1 MITNL
6 YYKCTLSNFKFI
18 NNKFTDKNIS
28 ILFFFNVRWSKIRL
42 VYFIHIPL
50 IEYPKTERLK
60 SISNQKAW
68 PTCHRWKRN
77 DTWLISTD
85 FNTSVKRF
93 TCSTVIFLPTS
104 PHRSSILKAFLY
116 SLQQR
121 QPRMEFFRATR
132 ILYEIWCSAEKSKF
146 FTVIQFN
153 IEGNC
158 VSPTLWETLVHTCGN
173 VSQFYG
179 KCNIRNKL
187 FPKSWKKISILFYGC
202 K

>member
-1 MITNL
+1 MANM
-6 YYKCTLSNFKFI
+6 S
-18 NNKFTDKNIS
+18 
-28 ILFFFNVRWSKIRL
+28 
-42 VYFIHIPL
+42 PL
-50 IEYPKTERLK
+50 EK
-60 SISNQKAW
+60 
-68 PTCHRWKRN
+68 KRYM
-77 DTWLISTD
+77 TD
-85 FNTSVKRF
+85 FHRF
-93 TCSTVIFLPTS
+93 QHERKAFYVFHCYFSSDF

-121 QPRMEFFRATR
+121 QPRIEFFRATR

-187 FPKSWKKISILFYGC
+187 FPKSWKKISILWYGC